1 MIPIDSKLYFAYGS
15 NMNDEQMEFRCPDA
29 EAVGTVCL
37 EGYRLAFRSN
47 GTGRGVATILPD
59 ETGRVEGV
67 LWKISADD
75 ERHLDLYEGYP
86 SLYGKE
92 TVEVKGRDGTLLPVM
107 AYTMTERFRGN
118 PARPSTGYLH
128 GILTGCAEHGIEM
141 DSVLDAV
148 REAVRESADREL
160 FQKRPPKMDKNMNDR
175 DLRE

>member
-160 FQKRPPKMDKNMNDR
+160 FQK
-175 DLRE
+175 E

>member
-92 TVEVKGRDGTLLPVM
+92 TVEVKGRDGTLLPAM

-160 FQKRPPKMDKNMNDR
+160 FQKRAPKMDEKQER
-175 DLRE
+175 